1 MIEIISGIVILIG
14 AFFILIS
21 AIGII
26 RMPDLFT
33 RMSATTKASTLGVGL
48 VLLGTALFWQ
58 DIGISARAIIIIT
71 FLFLTAPVAAHV
83 IGRAAYF
90 DKVPLWNKTNVDEL
104 KGKYD
109 EKTHELKITY
119 LFSILNLDFHYKIFI
134 IFEKKF

>member
-71 FLFLTAPVAAHV
+71 FLFLTAPVAAHI

-90 DKVPLWNKTNVDEL
+90 DKVPLWDKTKVDEL

-109 EKTHELKITY
+109 EKTHDLK
-119 LFSILNLDFHYKIFI
+119 
-134 IFEKKF
+134 

>member
-1 MIEIISGIVILIG
+1 MIEIVSGIIILIG

-58 DIGISARAIIIIT
+58 DIGISARAIIIVT

-90 DKVPLWNKTNVDEL
+90 DKVPLWNNTKVDEL

-109 EKTHELKITY
+109 NQTHELKSNSD
-119 LFSILNLDFHYKIFI
+119 LS
-134 IFEKKF
+134 E

>member
-1 MIEIISGIVILIG
+1 MIEVVSGIVILLG

-58 DIGISARAIIIIT
+58 DIGISARVIIIIT

-90 DKVPLWNKTNVDEL
+90 DKVPLWDKTKVDEL

-109 EKTHELKITY
+109 EISHELKSTTDK
-119 LFSILNLDFHYKIFI
+119 S
-134 IFEKKF
+134 

>member
-21 AIGII
+21 AIGLI

-58 DIGISARAIIIIT
+58 DIGISARAIIIVS
-71 FLFLTAPVAAHV
+71 FLFLTAPVAAHI

-90 DKVPLWNKTNVDEL
+90 DKVPLWDKTKIDEL

-109 EKTHELKITY
+109 EKTHDLK
-119 LFSILNLDFHYKIFI
+119 
-134 IFEKKF
+134 

>member
-1 MIEIISGIVILIG
+1 MIETISGITILLG
-14 AFFILIS
+14 SFFILIS

-48 VLLGTALFWQ
+48 VLIGTAMFWQ
-58 DIGISARAIIIIT
+58 DLGVSTRAAVIIA
-71 FLFLTAPVAAHV
+71 FLLLTAPVAAHI

-90 DKVPLWNKTNVDEL
+90 DKVPLWEKTKIDEL

-109 EKTHELKITY
+109 ENSHELK
-119 LFSILNLDFHYKIFI
+119 
-134 IFEKKF
+134 

>member
-1 MIEIISGIVILIG
+1 VIEIISGIVILTG

-21 AIGII
+21 AIGLI

-71 FLFLTAPVAAHV
+71 FLFLTAPVAAHI

-90 DKVPLWNKTNVDEL
+90 DKVSLWKNTKVDEL

-109 EKTHELKITY
+109 EKTHDLK
-119 LFSILNLDFHYKIFI
+119 
-134 IFEKKF
+134 